1 MKSNLSSNGRK
12 TIGKTNSTVSRPWL
26 HFSCRGRATASPL
39 CHSNL
44 SVFGIAGGYCP
55 TILVIFA
62 LTFTLFA
69 SAAARPNVLLIV
81 SEDNGQELSCY
92 SEPSVRTPNLDRL
105 AEEGVLFKNAYV
117 AQAGC
122 SQSRAS
128 FLTGLYPH
136 QNGQI
141 GLATWKFRMYDEN
154 TPNLSRSFKE
164 TGYRT
169 GIIGKLHVNPESAF
183 RFDFEAIGSSNFK
196 RNDLEGYAREAGKF
210 INAGDKPFFLSINYP
225 DAHRPFIPQVDG
237 IPKNPLTGN
246 DVKPLDYFGIDN
258 PELRQQ
264 TADHYNCMIRLDTL
278 IGDLLQ
284 VLKESGK
291 AEDTIVV
298 YIGDHGAD
306 MLRGKRTSYEG
317 GTRIPF
323 IVRWPG
329 QTKTNLVNTN
339 LVSLIDLAPTV
350 LEATGTTPMPNLP
363 GLSLIP
369 LLKGEKTNW
378 RTHLFTE
385 FHIHSA
391 HNYYPQRTVQNDRYK
406 LILNLMPGIENPG
419 YKFTNDRFFDNLMDT
434 IDQAP
439 ESIRSAYYK
448 MEKPAKF
455 ELYDLQDDPHEFN
468 NLANDPKHS
477 RILADLQERLQT
489 WREETQDPMLDYN
502 KVLKLKAE
510 IDACFVDGQ
519 PDKAKLTLN
528 YTDYFFE

>member
-1 MKSNLSSNGRK
+1 
-12 TIGKTNSTVSRPWL
+12 
-26 HFSCRGRATASPL
+26 
-39 CHSNL
+39 
-44 SVFGIAGGYCP
+44 
-55 TILVIFA
+55 
-62 LTFTLFA
+62 
-69 SAAARPNVLLIV
+69 
-81 SEDNGQELSCY
+81 
-92 SEPSVRTPNLDRL
+92 
-105 AEEGVLFKNAYV
+105 
-117 AQAGC
+117 
-122 SQSRAS
+122 
-128 FLTGLYPH
+128 
-136 QNGQI
+136 
-141 GLATWKFRMYDEN
+141 
-154 TPNLSRSFKE
+154 
-164 TGYRT
+164 
-169 GIIGKLHVNPESAF
+169 
-183 RFDFEAIGSSNFK
+183 
-196 RNDLEGYAREAGKF
+196 
-210 INAGDKPFFLSINYP
+210 
-225 DAHRPFIPQVDG
+225 
-237 IPKNPLTGN
+237 
-246 DVKPLDYFGIDN
+246 
-258 PELRQQ
+258 
-264 TADHYNCMIRLDTL
+264 
-278 IGDLLQ
+278 
-284 VLKESGK
+284 
-291 AEDTIVV
+291 
-298 YIGDHGAD
+298 
-306 MLRGKRTSYEG
+306 MLRCKRTSFVG

-323 IVRWPG
+323 IVRWPV

-510 IDACFVDGQ
+510 IDAWFVDGQ